1 MSKDAKS
8 DVTTTGSDL
17 VAAVRAIVP
26 KISEGAAVRD
36 ADRVFGFA
44 EMDLVRKAGVPAA
57 RVPAAYGGSDCSMV
71 ELCEVILL
79 ISSADPNLG
88 QSIQPHFVIIDW
100 LLNDATEDQ
109 RRRYF
114 AAVVDGAL
122 FANAFAEIGKK
133 TGEAGTSI
141 TADGTGYRLDGTK
154 FYSTG
159 SLYSDYMYS
168 SAVRDDGMTCIV
180 MYPRA
185 REGVTVIDDWHGMGQ
200 RTTASGTTQFK
211 SVRIE
216 ADEIIPMPRWNAE
229 RNFVG
234 TSSQLTHAAI
244 DVGIAFG
251 ALRDSIQY
259 VRSRKMNTEDPYVVS
274 AVGQMTVIAHG
285 AEAIL
290 YRAAAILDR
299 TIDAYRQGRRG
310 ADLESL
316 LIEGAIAVAEAKA
329 AANEASLKVSEMMY
343 QVGGASM
350 TVRSHNFDRHWRN
363 ARTHTTHDPV
373 AQKYKLIG
381 DFKLRDL
388 APPISMKV

>member
-1 MSKDAKS
+1 MSNTARSGASTAGAK
-8 DVTTTGSDL
+8 L
-17 VAAVRAIVP
+17 IAAVKAIVP
-26 KISEGAAVRD
+26 KICEEAAVRD
-36 ADRVFGFA
+36 AERRFGFA

-57 RVPAAYGGSDCSMV
+57 RIPAAYGGSDCSLV
-71 ELCEVILL
+71 ELCEVILQ

-100 LLNDATEDQ
+100 LLNDATEEQ
-109 RRRYF
+109 RKRYF
-114 AAVVDGAL
+114 AAVADGAL

-133 TGEAGTSI
+133 TGEAGTTI
-141 TADGTGYRLDGTK
+141 TAEGSAYRLDGTK

-180 MYPRA
+180 MYPRS

-200 RTTASGTTQFK
+200 RITASGTTQFNA
-211 SVRIE
+211 VRIE
-216 ADEIIPMPRWNAE
+216 ADEIIPMPKWNAE

-251 ALRDSIQY
+251 ALRDAVQY
-259 VRSRKMNTEDPYVVS
+259 ARAKKAPTEDPYVVS

-290 YRAAAILDR
+290 YRAATILDR
-299 TIDAYRQGRRG
+299 TIEAYRDGTRG
-310 ADLESL
+310 TDLEPL
-316 LIEGAIAVAEAKA
+316 LVEGAIAVAEAKA

-373 AQKYKLIG
+373 AQKYRLIG
-381 DFKLRDL
+381 DYQLSDIP
-388 APPISMKV
+388 PPISMKV